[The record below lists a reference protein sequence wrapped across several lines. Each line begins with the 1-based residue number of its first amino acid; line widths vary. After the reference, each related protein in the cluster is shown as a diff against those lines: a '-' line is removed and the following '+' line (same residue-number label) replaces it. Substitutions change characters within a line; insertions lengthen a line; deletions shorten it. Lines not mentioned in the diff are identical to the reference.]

1 VTDADAI
8 EELLMPATYGRHLA
22 RVFEPAALLAGT
34 GLDVQDLN
42 DPTRRITVRQAL
54 RYIHN
59 TLALATEPDW
69 YLAWASTLSDHF
81 HGPISIALMSAPT
94 LGAGLDAF
102 LRFFPG
108 RVPYLHMQGHDEG
121 AEYVAEL
128 MPLIELGAA
137 LPLLTETPLVV
148 LQQYLDTVYG
158 VDFSAARFELRYA
171 PTPYANRYA
180 RYFKAQV
187 RFGASRNALV
197 VPADWRALRNLDYH
211 ESTWAH
217 AMAQCEATLAS
228 SRERTTL
235 GDVLDALRAAFS
247 IAHRNRAL
255 PTLEEVASRLHL
267 APRTLIRRLRRLGTT
282 YQEVM
287 DEFLRRRAVELLAN
301 DRAKIKEVAAALG
314 FHNPANFG
322 KAFKR
327 WYGVS
332 PGGYRARH
340 LAGQVSSGGAA
351 VEGVPARRHRL
362 ATENTENTEKT

>member
-1 VTDADAI
+1 MPPPTAVIDTDAI
-8 EELLMPATYGRHLA
+8 EELLMPVTYGRHLA

-34 GLDVQDLN
+34 GLGEQDLD

-54 RYIHN
+54 CYIHN

-128 MPLIELGAA
+128 LPLIELGAA
-137 LPLLTETPLVV
+137 LPLLTETPLVI

-158 VDFSAARFELRYA
+158 VDFSAARFELRYP
-171 PTPYANRYA
+171 PTPHADRYP
-180 RYFKAQV
+180 RYFKA
-187 RFGASRNALV
+187 RIGFDASRNALV
-197 VPADWRALRNLDYH
+197 IPAAWRALRNLDYH

-235 GDVLDALRAAFS
+235 GDVLDALRAGFTV
-247 IAHRNRAL
+247 AHRNRAL
-255 PTLEEVASRLHL
+255 PTLDEVASRLHL

-287 DEFLRRRAVELLAN
+287 DEFLRQRAVELLAN

-327 WYGVS
+327 WYGIS

-340 LAGQVSSGGAA
+340 LAGAPGDTTDSEDKKGTS
-351 VEGVPARRHRL
+351 HFL
-362 ATENTENTEKT
+362 ATAKK